1 MPGRKRGGGLGDVP
15 VPMLLTCRALL
26 ELLVLAE
33 AGSVV
38 GVERLTVMV
47 GFLLVFGSFVLSSS
61 ALLGS
66 SLRAVVREGINNVV
80 GRFAELLVF

>member
-1 MPGRKRGGGLGDVP
+1 M
-15 VPMLLTCRALL
+15 PMLLTCRALL

-47 GFLLVFGSFVLSSS
+47 GFLLVYGSVVLSSS

-66 SLRAVVREGINNVV
+66 SLRTVVREGINNVV

>member
-15 VPMLLTCRALL
+15 VPTLLTCRALL

-47 GFLLVFGSFVLSSS
+47 GFLLVFGSVVLSSS

-66 SLRAVVREGINNVV
+66 SLRTVVREGINNVV

>member
-1 MPGRKRGGGLGDVP
+1 MPGRKRGGGLDIP
-15 VPMLLTCRALL
+15 VPTLLTCRALL

-47 GFLLVFGSFVLSSS
+47 GFLLVFGSVVLSSS

-66 SLRAVVREGINNVV
+66 SLRTVVREGINNVV